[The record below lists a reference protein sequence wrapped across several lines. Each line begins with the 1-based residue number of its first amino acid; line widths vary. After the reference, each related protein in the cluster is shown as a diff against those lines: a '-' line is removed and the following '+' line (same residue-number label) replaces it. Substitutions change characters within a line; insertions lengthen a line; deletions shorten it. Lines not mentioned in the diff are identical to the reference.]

1 MQNESNFLL
10 WNFFLR
16 TFLRRVDKNEGWK
29 ITNEEWEI
37 LKKYKFND
45 DEIDTFKKYDF
56 WFNARDFLVIG
67 LNNDSTVSSQKLTIR
82 IVILIALIE
91 DYMRRKKGK
100 KQKPYGASLVKDF
113 FSQLNIDE
121 KFALNWIIEVRNP
134 TPVEIVNQLEQ
145 RPEEYHKWRGEEKNR
160 IREYKR
166 SLIEKLISNEEKFIS
181 DEFKNRIQY
190 LYDLRSQ
197 TVHRGEIV
205 HILEHRHPFLRRSE
219 KWVILL
225 PYKERKEEIILYFN
239 EEEIDKPFEEILE
252 DLFFISFFRN
262 KKIFNENGFFE
273 NSFKKTF
280 KRMLE
285 NIPKYN
291 HDLLPLSLRKRLE
304 FYAQNI

>member
-1 MQNESNFLL
+1 
-10 WNFFLR
+10 
-16 TFLRRVDKNEGWK
+16 LRRVDKNEALK
-29 ITNEEWEI
+29 ITNDEWEI
-37 LKKYKFND
+37 LKKYKLND
-45 DEIDTFKKYDF
+45 DEIDTLKKYDF
-56 WFNARDFLVIG
+56 WFNEKDFLEIG
-67 LNNDSTVSSQKLTIR
+67 LNDDSTLSSQKLAIR

-91 DYMRRKKGK
+91 HYMGK
-100 KQKPYGASLVKDF
+100 KKDKKQEKTYGPSLVKDF
-113 FSQLNIDE
+113 FFQLNTEE

-145 RPEEYHKWRGEEKNR
+145 RPEEYNKWWMEEKNR

-205 HILEHRHPFLRRSE
+205 YILEHRHPFLKKS
-219 KWVILL
+219 KWVDLL
-225 PYKERKEEIILYFN
+225 PYKKRKEEIILYFN
-239 EEEIDKPFEEILE
+239 EEEIGKPFEEILE

-262 KKIFNENGFFE
+262 KKIFSENEFFE
-273 NSFKKTF
+273 NSFRKSF

-304 FYAQNI
+304 LYVQNINNLKTC